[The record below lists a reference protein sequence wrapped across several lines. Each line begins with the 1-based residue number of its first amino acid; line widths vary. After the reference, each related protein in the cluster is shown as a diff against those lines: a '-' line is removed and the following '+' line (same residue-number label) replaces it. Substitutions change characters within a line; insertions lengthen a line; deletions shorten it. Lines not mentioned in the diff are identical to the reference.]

1 MLDLQQYATTI
12 TKQGLISNRMRKAK
26 TKKATILTQS
36 ASVNKMHDM
45 TTEEVLSEL
54 ALFGDEK
61 TKNTYMKLGAKEPL
75 FGVKVQDLKKI
86 LKKTK
91 KDHELSL
98 ELYATGNYD
107 AMYLAGLMADEQH
120 ITKEQLD
127 LWVSQAYFSYLSEYT
142 VPWVAA
148 ETEYGF
154 GLGMEWILS
163 NKETIASAGWAT
175 LAYYAALHDDKK
187 LDIKTYIEL
196 LGKVE
201 KEIHG
206 AQNRVRYAMNGFVIS
221 IGSYVKELTEKSQDV
236 AKKIGKVTVDV
247 GGTACKVP
255 LAIDYIDKVI
265 SKGRIG
271 VKRKTARC

>member
-1 MLDLQQYATTI
+1 
-12 TKQGLISNRMRKAK
+12 
-26 TKKATILTQS
+26 
-36 ASVNKMHDM
+36 M
-45 TTEEVLSEL
+45 TTKEILSEL
-54 ALFGDEK
+54 KKYGDEK
-61 TKNTYMKLGAKEPL
+61 TKNTYITQGAEEPL
-75 FGVKVQDLKKI
+75 FGVKVQDLKKV

-91 KDHELSL
+91 KNHELSL

-107 AMYLAGLMADEQH
+107 AMYLAGLMADEKQ
-120 ITKEQLD
+120 ITTKQLE

-154 GLGMEWILS
+154 ELGLKWIKS
-163 NKETIASAGWAT
+163 DKETIASAGWGT
-175 LAYYAALHDDKK
+175 LAYYAAVHEDEK
-187 LDIKTYIEL
+187 LDTNAYIKL
-196 LGKVE
+196 LDTVE
-201 KEIHG
+201 KEIHE

-221 IGSYVKELTEKSQDV
+221 VGTYVGLLTEKSKEV
-236 AKKIGKVTVDV
+236 AQKIGKVTVDV